1 MAPTLNVEL
10 TLRSVFVDVFLPFL
24 LRCSGENDDDFS
36 FCFVFIEVIHKF
48 LKSSPVMGL
57 M

>member
-1 MAPTLNVEL
+1 MAPTLKVEL

-48 LKSSPVMGL
+48 LKSPPVMGL